1 MADQQA
7 VNNQMVGKKKE
18 DLVTATS
25 TTEQSVVV
33 WKSLTV
39 KQKWSYFTSNI
50 TVEPVM
56 ACYVIPCM
64 LASLA
69 TQNLSLEKACRVN
82 LRYSDEVCTALANRN
97 TTGYEAE
104 ETAVQ
109 QLVAG
114 MQTWKM
120 ALTSGLPT
128 ILILFMGAWSDR
140 TGLRKPCML
149 LPIVGEF
156 LSSVSML
163 LCTYFFYEVPME
175 ATGVFEALW
184 PALTGGW
191 FTMFM
196 GVFSYIA
203 DITTVESRTLRI
215 GAANVF
221 ISLGIPIGMALS
233 GILYMKL
240 GFYGVFGISTV
251 CYVLSFIY
259 GLVVIKEPAKL
270 HLKQEKTD
278 DQKRFSVCK
287 SILEFFAFKHIEET
301 FKVAFKKGN
310 HNRQKRV
317 LVLMVVVM
325 VVIGPVYGEMAV
337 MYLYMRYRYHWNEV
351 KFSMF
356 TTFAMV
362 TNLIGTAVS
371 VGVFSHILKIDDA
384 IVGIMSSMSK
394 ILAGF
399 VYAFATTDW
408 MIYLGAIV
416 EIVNGT
422 SFIAMRSIVSKL
434 VSADEL
440 GKVNSLFGVCESL
453 MPLVYGPMYSS
464 IYGATMKSFPG
475 TFFIVGACM
484 TMPAVFAFF
493 WLYTEH
499 RRDRQLLEQEKSAS
513 IKPEVQETEGDPRKA
528 KWQIASE
535 KKPEGPTMNGVTNAA
550 FEADR

>member
-1 MADQQA
+1 MSKTSPNGA
-7 VNNQMVGKKKE
+7 V
-18 DLVTATS
+18 D
-25 TTEQSVVV
+25 TTEKKRDPVTQVAEQAVV
-33 WKSLTV
+33 WKSMTLR
-39 KQKWSYFTSNI
+39 QKWSYFTSSI
-50 TVEPVM
+50 TVEPM
-56 ACYVIPCM
+56 IACFVIPSM

-69 TQNLSLEKACRVN
+69 TQNLNLEKACRVN
-82 LRYSDEVCTALANRN
+82 LAYSDEVCTALAMRN
-97 TTGYEAE
+97 TTGYEVE
-104 ETAVQ
+104 EIAVQ

-114 MQTWKM
+114 MQTWKT

-175 ATGVFEALW
+175 GTGVLEALW
-184 PALTGGW
+184 PSLMGGW

-203 DITTVESRTLRI
+203 EITSVESRTLRI

-221 ISLGIPIGMALS
+221 LSLGVPIGMALS
-233 GILYMKL
+233 GILYLKL
-240 GFYGVFGISTV
+240 GFYGVFGISTL
-251 CYVLSFIY
+251 CYVLTFIY
-259 GLVVIKEPAKL
+259 GLVVIKEAPRVR
-270 HLKQEKTD
+270 LKQTEKMSLCGAIVD
-278 DQKRFSVCK
+278 
-287 SILEFFAFKHIEET
+287 FFAFKHIKET
-301 FKVAFKKGN
+301 FRVAFKKGQN
-310 HNRQKRV
+310 NRQKRV
-317 LVLMVVVM
+317 MVLMVVVM
-325 VVIGPVYGEMAV
+325 VVIGPLYGEMAV
-337 MYLYMRYRYHWNEV
+337 MYLYTRYRYHWNEV
-351 KFSMF
+351 MFSMF

-362 TNLIGTAVS
+362 TNLIGTAIS

-408 MIYLGAIV
+408 MIYLAAIV

-422 SFIAMRSIVSKL
+422 SFIAMRSIASKL
-434 VSADEL
+434 VATDEL
-440 GKVNSLFGVCESL
+440 GKVNSLFGVCESM

-464 IYGATMKSFPG
+464 IYAATMKTFPG
-475 TFFIVGACM
+475 TFFIVGACL
-484 TMPAVFAFF
+484 TMPAVFAFL

-499 RRDRQLLEQEKSAS
+499 RRDRKLLEEDK
-513 IKPEVQETEGDPRKA
+513 KA
-528 KWQIASE
+528 KSKVEEADENDSKTEKWQTAGE
-535 KKPEGPTMNGVTNAA
+535 KKTEVPTMNGVANAA
-550 FEADR
+550 FESDHL

>member
-1 MADQQA
+1 MTDPTP
-7 VNNQMVGKKKE
+7 NNPVAGTTIEKKRG
-18 DLVTATS
+18 DSVATS
-25 TTEQSVVV
+25 GQTVA
-33 WKSLTV
+33 WKSMTMR
-39 KQKWSYFTSNI
+39 QKWSFFTSNI
-50 TVEPVM
+50 TVEPM
-56 ACYVIPCM
+56 IACYVIPCM

-82 LRYSDEVCTALANRN
+82 LAYSDEVCTALANRN
-97 TTGYEAE
+97 TTGFEAE

-114 MQTWKM
+114 MQTWKT
-120 ALTSGLPT
+120 ALTSCLPT
-128 ILILFMGAWSDR
+128 MLILFMGAWSDR

-175 ATGVFEALW
+175 VTGVFEALW
-184 PALTGGW
+184 PSLAGGW

-203 DITTVESRTLRI
+203 DITSVESRTLRI

-221 ISLGIPIGMALS
+221 LSLGVPIGMALS
-233 GILYMKL
+233 GILYLKL

-259 GLVVIKEPAKL
+259 GLVVIKEPPRS
-270 HLKQEKTD
+270 HLKQAKKADEK
-278 DQKRFSVCK
+278 KMSVCD
-287 SILEFFAFKHIEET
+287 SILDFFAFKHIEET
-301 FKVAFKKGN
+301 FRVAFKQGTN
-310 HNRQKRV
+310 NRQKRV
-317 LVLMVVVM
+317 VVLMVVVM
-325 VVIGPVYGEMAV
+325 VVIGPLYGEMAV

-351 KFSMF
+351 MFSMF

-362 TNLIGTAVS
+362 TNLIGTAIS

-408 MIYLGAIV
+408 MIYLAAIV

-434 VSADEL
+434 VSTDEL

-464 IYGATMKSFPG
+464 IYAATMKTFPG

-484 TMPAVFAFF
+484 TMPAIFAFF

-499 RRDRQLLEQEKSAS
+499 RRDRQLLEQEKKA
-513 IKPEVQETEGDPRKA
+513 KNMVEGQEESDSKTA
-528 KWQIASE
+528 KWQITVE
-535 KKPEGPTMNGVTNAA
+535 KKSEVPAMNGITNAA
-550 FEADR
+550 FESDRS

>member
-1 MADQQA
+1 MAD
-7 VNNQMVGKKKE
+7 NTTNS
-18 DLVTATS
+18 S
-25 TTEQSVVV
+25 TTEKRRGETTGNQVISEKAVV
-33 WKSLTV
+33 WKSMTLR
-39 KQKWSYFTSNI
+39 QKWSYFTRNI
-50 TVEPVM
+50 TVEPM
-56 ACYVIPCM
+56 IACYVIPCM

-82 LRYSDEVCTALANRN
+82 LAYPDDVCTALARRN
-97 TTGYEAE
+97 TTGYEKE
-104 ETAVQ
+104 EIAVQ

-114 MQTWKM
+114 MQTWKT
-120 ALTSGLPT
+120 ALSSGLPT
-128 ILILFMGAWSDR
+128 ILILFMGSWSDR

-163 LCTYFFYEVPME
+163 LCTYFFHEVPME
-175 ATGVFEALW
+175 ATGVLEALW

-203 DITTVESRTLRI
+203 DITSVESRTLRI

-221 ISLGIPIGMALS
+221 LSLGVPIGMALS
-233 GILYMKL
+233 GILYLKL
-240 GFYGVFGISTV
+240 GFYGVFSISTV

-259 GLVVIKEPAKL
+259 GLVVIKEPPKPQL
-270 HLKQEKTD
+270 RKMEKAD
-278 DQKRFSVCK
+278 NERMSVCA
-287 SILEFFAFKHIEET
+287 SILDFFAFKHIEET
-301 FKVAFKKGN
+301 FRVAFKQGRN
-310 HNRQKRV
+310 NRQKRV
-317 LVLMVVVM
+317 LVLMVIVM
-325 VVIGPVYGEMAV
+325 VVIGPLYGEMAV

-351 KFSMF
+351 MFSMF

-362 TNLIGTAVS
+362 TNLIGTAIS

-399 VYAFATTDW
+399 VYAFAITDW
-408 MIYLGAIV
+408 MIYLAAIV

-422 SFIAMRSIVSKL
+422 SFIAMRSIASKL
-434 VSADEL
+434 VSTGEL
-440 GKVNSLFGVCESL
+440 GKVNSLLGVCESL
-453 MPLVYGPMYSS
+453 MPLIYGPMYSS
-464 IYGATMKSFPG
+464 IYAATMKTFPG

-484 TMPAVFAFF
+484 TMPAVAAFF

-499 RRDRQLLEQEKSAS
+499 RKDRQLLEQEKKAKSKEEENDS
-513 IKPEVQETEGDPRKA
+513 KIA
-528 KWQIASE
+528 KWQVVSE
-535 KKPEGPTMNGVTNAA
+535 KKPEVPTMNGIANAA
-550 FEADR
+550 FESDHL

>member
-1 MADQQA
+1 MADA
-7 VNNQMVGKKKE
+7 SPSDPTPEKKKKE
-18 DLVTATS
+18 EEAAAAAAVAINS
-25 TTEQSVVV
+25 QPAVV
-33 WKSLTV
+33 WKSLTFR
-39 KQKWSYFTSNI
+39 QKWAYFTSNI
-50 TVEPVM
+50 TVEPM
-56 ACYVIPCM
+56 IACYVIPSM

-82 LRYSDEVCTALANRN
+82 LAYPDEVCTALAKRN
-97 TTGYEAE
+97 TAGYETE

-114 MQTWKM
+114 MQTWKT
-120 ALTSGLPT
+120 ALSSGLPT

-175 ATGVFEALW
+175 FTGVFECLW
-184 PALTGGW
+184 PAMCGGW

-203 DITTVESRTLRI
+203 DITSVESRTLRI

-221 ISLGIPIGMALS
+221 LSLGVPIGMALS
-233 GILYMKL
+233 GILYLKI

-259 GLVVIKEPAKL
+259 GLVVIKEPPRP
-270 HLKQEKTD
+270 HLDKSNEKTEE
-278 DQKRFSVCK
+278 KKLSVCA
-287 SILEFFAFKHIEET
+287 SIQDFFAFKHIEET
-301 FKVAFKKGN
+301 FRVAFKTGKN
-310 HNRQKRV
+310 NRQKRV
-317 LVLMVVVM
+317 LVLMVIVM
-325 VVIGPVYGEMAV
+325 VVIGPLYGEMAV

-351 KFSMF
+351 MFSMF

-399 VYAFATTDW
+399 VYAFAITDW
-408 MIYLGAIV
+408 MIYLAAIV

-422 SFIAMRSIVSKL
+422 SFIAMRSIASKL
-434 VSADEL
+434 VATDEL
-440 GKVNSLFGVCESL
+440 GKVNSLLGVCESL
-453 MPLVYGPMYSS
+453 MPLIYGPMYSS
-464 IYGATMKSFPG
+464 IYAATMKTFPG

-484 TMPAVFAFF
+484 TMPAVLAFF

-499 RRDRQLLEQEKSAS
+499 RRDRKLQREEDKEESRAIDSRQPVGEN
-513 IKPEVQETEGDPRKA
+513 A
-528 KWQIASE
+528 KTQATL
-535 KKPEGPTMNGVTNAA
+535 PAMNGITNAA
-550 FEADR
+550 FESDQ

>member
-1 MADQQA
+1 MSDIIP
-7 VNNQMVGKKKE
+7 NG
-18 DLVTATS
+18 TS
-25 TTEQSVVV
+25 TDTMEKKRGDPVTQVSDQAVV
-33 WKSLTV
+33 WKSMTLR
-39 KQKWSYFTSNI
+39 QKWTYFTSNI
-50 TVEPVM
+50 TVEPM
-56 ACYVIPCM
+56 IACYVIPCM

-82 LRYSDEVCTALANRN
+82 LAYSDEVCTALSIRN

-114 MQTWKM
+114 MQTWKT

-163 LCTYFFYEVPME
+163 LCTYFFHEVSME
-175 ATGVFEALW
+175 TTGVFEALW

-203 DITTVESRTLRI
+203 EITSVESRTLRI

-221 ISLGIPIGMALS
+221 LSLGVPIGMALS
-233 GILYMKL
+233 GILYLKI

-251 CYVLSFIY
+251 CYVLTFIY
-259 GLVVIKEPAKL
+259 GLVVIKEAPKVR
-270 HLKQEKTD
+270 LKQPEKM
-278 DQKRFSVCK
+278 SLCNA
-287 SILEFFAFKHIEET
+287 ILDFFAFKHIEET
-301 FKVAFKKGN
+301 FRVAFKKGRN
-310 HNRQKRV
+310 NRQKRV

-325 VVIGPVYGEMAV
+325 VVIGPLYGEMAV

-351 KFSMF
+351 MFSMF

-362 TNLIGTAVS
+362 TNLIGTAIS

-408 MIYLGAIV
+408 MIYLAAIV

-422 SFIAMRSIVSKL
+422 SFIAMRSIASKL
-434 VSADEL
+434 VSTDEL
-440 GKVNSLFGVCESL
+440 GKVNSLFGVCESM

-464 IYGATMKSFPG
+464 IYAATMKTFPG
-475 TFFIVGACM
+475 TFFIVGACL
-484 TMPAVFAFF
+484 TMPAVFAFL

-499 RRDRQLLEQEKSAS
+499 RRDRQLLEQEKKAKSKAGEQDDS
-513 IKPEVQETEGDPRKA
+513 DSKTE
-528 KWQIASE
+528 KWQIIGE
-535 KKPEGPTMNGVTNAA
+535 KKTEVRTMNGVANAA
-550 FEADR
+550 FESDRL